1 MCWRNPKLERKASC
15 KKLTASY
22 VTADVSEY
30 FNDTSFI
37 DVGFCIF
44 YFSYNL
50 QCHSTLVTQHDSNI
64 EERIITAGQRSHFNI
79 TGSKNTGRKVEG
91 FKQEA
96 NPQATEF
103 PLTFIWTSHLL
114 LSNLRGDSVSL
125 TATRRSCSRFVA

>member
-1 MCWRNPKLERKASC
+1 M
-15 KKLTASY
+15 
-22 VTADVSEY
+22 
-30 FNDTSFI
+30 
-37 DVGFCIF
+37 
-44 YFSYNL
+44 
-50 QCHSTLVTQHDSNI
+50 TQHDSNI

-79 TGSKNTGRKVEG
+79 TGSKNTGRKVKG

-125 TATRRSCSRFVA
+125 TDTRRSCSRFVA